1 MKKIYL
7 LLIILFSVFS
17 FCQTKKSL
25 TLPSLNS
32 ISIDSTFQIKPII
45 FNLKKNYDFTVY
57 NPNLN
62 LQYTYLKFDKK
73 YQANSI
79 SQTRALYTTSKAIS
93 QSRPQ
98 HNAMQTLFNTKYDAA
113 RPEHDNLH
121 MQGTASLD

>member
-7 LLIILFSVFS
+7 LLILFSVFS
-17 FCQTKKSL
+17 FCQTKKIL

-45 FNLKKNYDFTVY
+45 FNLKKSYDFIVY

-79 SQTRALYTTSKAIS
+79 SQIFRTNPLTRNKIDSFNPSGTDSFGGAIVFG
-93 QSRPQ
+93 
-98 HNAMQTLFNTKYDAA
+98 LFNVIF
-113 RPEHDNLH
+113 
-121 MQGTASLD
+121 Q